1 METLIMAIDLKK
13 NRIRI
18 HKATLHL
25 LGDPSSVQF
34 LINPDT
40 KEIGLRNMDDNPT
53 DITVLKISKFQMA
66 SDNSID
72 FYSQKLVKQ
81 IVEAAGNMEEK
92 SCYRIYGKANK
103 HKHSALFSFNHVEK
117 ILEQV

>member
-1 METLIMAIDLKK
+1 MDTLIMAIDLKK

-18 HKATLHL
+18 HKASLHL
-25 LGDPSSVQF
+25 LGDPSSIQF

-40 KEIGLRNMDDNPT
+40 KEIGVRNMDDNQM

-72 FYSQKLVKQ
+72 FYSQKLVHQ
-81 IVEAAGNMEEK
+81 IVSAAGNMEEK
-92 SCYRIYGKANK
+92 SCYRIYGKADKKNR
-103 HKHSALFSFNHVEK
+103 SALFSFSKVEK
-117 ILEQV
+117 IVEQV